1 MTSPRWCLLVLG
13 LNVLFASVAGAQTSA
28 DERAQFHFRA
38 GTSYFEDGRFAESAE
53 QFDEAY
59 RLSQRPMLLA
69 NASLAYERAGNL
81 AVAIERLE
89 AFFAA
94 DAGDVGGGYMTSNE
108 RLEGLR
114 ARYAL
119 QLAAAEHDTPED
131 AGEATETRDPEG
143 TRDPGEPEDAA
154 ASRSPLR
161 PLGLAVGAGG
171 VALGAAALV
180 LGLRARAIHGDL
192 TSACGPDRDECPAD
206 LADDIERGPRL
217 SRSAGALGI
226 TAGASVA
233 LGLTLFLLGR
243 ASDRDEPAT
252 QVALDL
258 APRRAQ
264 LTVSGSF

>member
-1 MTSPRWCLLVLG
+1 MTSPQWCLLALS
-13 LNVLFASVAGAQTSA
+13 LNVALASLAGAQTSA

-94 DAGDVGGGYMTSNE
+94 DAGDVGGGYMTSQE

-114 ARYAL
+114 ARHAL
-119 QLAAAEHDTPED
+119 QLQQAAEHAATTEQPSASDTSVESSPD
-131 AGEATETRDPEG
+131 NADDTR
-143 TRDPGEPEDAA
+143 R
-154 ASRSPLR
+154 PLR
-161 PLGLAVGAGG
+161 LAGLATGAGG
-171 VALGAAALV
+171 IALGATALA
-180 LGLRARAIHGDL
+180 LGLRARAVHRDL
-192 TSACGPDRDECPAD
+192 TRACGPTGDACPPSR
-206 LADDIERGPRL
+206 ADDIERGPRL

-226 TAGASVA
+226 AAGASMAV
-233 LGLTLFLLGR
+233 GLTLYLLGR
-243 ASDRDEPAT
+243 APDEDQPTARVVLDVAPAH
-252 QVALDL
+252 
-258 APRRAQ
+258 AQ
-264 LTVSGSF
+264 LTVVGSF